1 MGGGAGSGARVA
13 TGLAGATGGVG
24 GPGVAGTVELP
35 QATSESRAS
44 WRISS
49 FDAEARAMLGLR
61 PARETSVGAR
71 EDPA

>member
-1 MGGGAGSGARVA
+1 
-13 TGLAGATGGVG
+13 
-24 GPGVAGTVELP
+24 VELP

-49 FDAEARAMLGLR
+49 FDAEARAMLGLQ
-61 PARETSVGAR
+61 PARETRVGAR